1 MWDHVVESRADTL
14 TVEELTA
21 VLDDYFDAIRVGDA
35 TVSEREQY
43 MASWIRAA
51 RERPGSGAVVVVCGG
66 RHRPAIMSELAR
78 GRPTDG
84 FWPAVPTA
92 GPDVDIGSYLVPYSY
107 SRLDLESPWWYE
119 KLWQKTTSAGEVAAA
134 AIVRDLRSRNQRVS
148 TTDFIGFRTQIL
160 GLAAIRGHALPTRRD
175 VLDAAASTLVG
186 EAVGVAAALDTRR
199 GTSGAPNPTPS
210 SRPVCARCE
219 VIGGARYTLIHRY
232 RDWFVTSICSSRSST
247 SCPALLHSTWP
258 TSVVVSVVV
267 HYISCVCWECQDSSE
282 LQVQAVVLQWCRQN
296 GG

>member
-1 MWDHVVESRADTL
+1 MAETIERLQPTHVLIEGPADFTDRIDELRLDHKLPIALYSHVRRGAHTRVTWAAFTDWSPEWIALRSASKVSAEVRLIDLPAWHPAFDGPPDEYSVAATVLAAGLGLDTVDAMWDHVVESRADTL

-92 GPDVDIGSYLVPYSY
+92 GLMS
-107 SRLDLESPWWYE
+107 
-119 KLWQKTTSAGEVAAA
+119 TSAVTWSP
-134 AIVRDLRSRNQRVS
+134 IPTVVS
-148 TTDFIGFRTQIL
+148 TWNPHGGTRSSGRKRHRPGRLQPRRSSVICDPGINASRQRISSDSVRRSSDSPLSVVT
-160 GLAAIRGHALPTRRD
+160 RCRRD
-175 VLDAAASTLVG
+175 
-186 EAVGVAAALDTRR
+186 EM
-199 GTSGAPNPTPS
+199 
-210 SRPVCARCE
+210 
-219 VIGGARYTLIHRY
+219 Y
-232 RDWFVTSICSSRSST
+232 
-247 SCPALLHSTWP
+247 
-258 TSVVVSVVV
+258 
-267 HYISCVCWECQDSSE
+267 
-282 LQVQAVVLQWCRQN
+282 
-296 GG
+296 